1 MRKVIESTLLSLD
14 GVIGDPHAWA
24 GKYFDAEAQQS
35 SLDQLLQ
42 SEAMLMGK
50 NTYQSFAQVWPQW
63 TGPYAERVNGMR
75 KYVFSSTLERAAWGN
90 SMIVRGDVPAEVD
103 RLKQQGGQDLVIYG
117 HGPLGQALLRH
128 GLLDELHFRIHPVI
142 VGRGRL
148 AFAEG
153 EQAALELVESAT
165 LANGVITARYRPS
178 A

>member
-35 SLDQLLQ
+35 SLEQLLR
-42 SEAMLMGK
+42 SDAMLMGK
-50 NTYQSFAQVWPQW
+50 NTYQIFSQVWPQW

-75 KYVFSSTLERAAWGN
+75 KYVFSSTLEQATWNN
-90 SMIVRGDVPAEVD
+90 SVIVRGGVESEVM
-103 RLKQQGGQDLVIYG
+103 RLKQEGGKDLVIYG
-117 HGPLGQALLRH
+117 HGPVGQALLRR

-142 VGRGRL
+142 VGHGRL

-153 EQAALELVESAT
+153 EHAGLELLDAQK
-165 LANGVITARYRPS
+165 LANGVIVARYTP
-178 A
+178 AA